1 MFLLV
6 PAHLSSPGQRAIKR
20 LCVLCVHTVFD
31 CLMSMFAERNLNPK
45 AACLKRREEEKA
57 DEYSA
62 SHNIVASSDAVLH
75 SSVVCL
81 LLSFVPAHISSISSV
96 ILLLV

>member
-1 MFLLV
+1 MQQNGFICLL
-6 PAHLSSPGQRAIKR
+6 
-20 LCVLCVHTVFD
+20 FD
-31 CLMSMFAERNLNPK
+31 YLMTLYAERNLNPK

-62 SHNIVASSDAVLH
+62 SHNVVAASDAVLH

-81 LLSFVPAHISSISSV
+81 LLSSV
-96 ILLLV
+96 IAHVSNIINVTFIVTFLLFSNDHTVILSGLSR

>member
-1 MFLLV
+1 
-6 PAHLSSPGQRAIKR
+6 
-20 LCVLCVHTVFD
+20 
-31 CLMSMFAERNLNPK
+31 MFAERNLNPK

-96 ILLLV
+96 ILLLVFKKFNYKHIVVQVSVINVI

>member
-1 MFLLV
+1 MTLY
-6 PAHLSSPGQRAIKR
+6 
-20 LCVLCVHTVFD
+20 
-31 CLMSMFAERNLNPK
+31 AERNLNPK

-62 SHNIVASSDAVLH
+62 SHNVVAASDAVLH

-81 LLSFVPAHISSISSV
+81 LLSSV
-96 ILLLV
+96 IAHVSNIINVTFIVTFLLFSNDHTVILSGLSR